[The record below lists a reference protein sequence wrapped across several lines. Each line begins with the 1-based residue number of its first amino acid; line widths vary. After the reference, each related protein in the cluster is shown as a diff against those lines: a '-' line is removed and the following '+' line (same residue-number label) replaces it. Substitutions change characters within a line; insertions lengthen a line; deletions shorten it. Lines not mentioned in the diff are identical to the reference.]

1 MRTVRFHF
9 AFPFRNRISRFARVN
24 INQPPVH
31 MGGRLLDPAWRIQ
44 HTGEKIDAW
53 AFTGYATR
61 SQ

>member
-1 MRTVRFHF
+1 MRTVGFHF
-9 AFPFRNRISRFARVN
+9 AFPFGNCIARFARVN

-31 MGGRLLDPAWRIQ
+31 MGGRLLDPARCIQ
-44 HTGEKIDAW
+44 HSGEKIDAW

>member
-1 MRTVRFHF
+1 MRTVGFHF
-9 AFPFRNRISRFARVN
+9 AFPFGNCIARFARVN

-31 MGGRLLDPAWRIQ
+31 MGGQLLDPAWRIQ